1 MDNPLRRLDLNL
13 LVTLDALL
21 AEHNVTRAAERLHL
35 AQPTVSL
42 QLARLRETF
51 GDPLLLPGPRGMR
64 PTARADELR
73 APLRQAL
80 EALTQAVKPSG
91 PFDPVQSHQTWRVA
105 ASDYAETSILLGAL
119 AALRTEAPNARLAIL
134 ALNPQALASQ
144 AEQAHIDLA
153 FHISSEAPLQLRRR
167 SLFNESYVLAA
178 RAGHPA
184 LQRTLTVAQFCKLDH
199 AIVSPDNGG
208 FHGVTDT
215 VLAAK
220 GLARR
225 VALSVP
231 HFLFLEAVLANTDLV
246 AMVPSRLI
254 KHNTALQVVA
264 PPLEIPGFEML
275 MLWHDRVHRDP
286 SHQWLREH
294 IVRFL

>member
-1 MDNPLRRLDLNL
+1 
-13 LVTLDALL
+13 
-21 AEHNVTRAAERLHL
+21 
-35 AQPTVSL
+35 
-42 QLARLRETF
+42 
-51 GDPLLLPGPRGMR
+51 MR

-80 EALTQAVKPSG
+80 EALTQAVTPPG
-91 PFDPVQSHQTWRVA
+91 PFDPAKSNRTWRVA
-105 ASDYAETSILLGAL
+105 ASDYGETSILLGAL
-119 AALRTEAPNARLAIL
+119 AGLRAAAPNARMAIV
-134 ALNPQALASQ
+134 ALNTQALASQ
-144 AEQAHIDLA
+144 AEQAQIDLA
-153 FHISSEAPLQLRRR
+153 FHITAEAPLQLRRR
-167 SLFNESYVLAA
+167 SLFTESYVLAA
-178 RAGHPA
+178 RTGHPA
-184 LQRTLTVAQFCKLDH
+184 LKKKLTVAQFCKLDH
-199 AIVSPDNGG
+199 VIVSPDNGG
-208 FHGVTDT
+208 FHGATDT
-215 VLAAK
+215 ALAAR

-254 KHNTALQVVA
+254 RHNTALQVAA

-294 IVRFL
+294 IVGCL